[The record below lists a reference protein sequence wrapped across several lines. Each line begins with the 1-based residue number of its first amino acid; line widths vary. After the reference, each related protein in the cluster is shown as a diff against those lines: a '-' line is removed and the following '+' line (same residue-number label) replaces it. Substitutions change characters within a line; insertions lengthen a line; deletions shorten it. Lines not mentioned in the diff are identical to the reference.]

1 MKIKAIC
8 LGIMAAVM
16 MVVVSMPSSN
26 AGECEYGT
34 VQAWARTLNDDGSW
48 GEWQNATVHANL
60 KVHEPFQVKVKVTTK
75 VDIPWLDI
83 WLERAGTTK
92 AYEVTE
98 GPTNNIRG
106 GGVHGNTVSLDNV
119 PAGWSGNYEWIL
131 RPTGNWTEGMAVLNV
146 GSSFSTMED
155 DKFVD
160 FTIIAAYIENEEWSG
175 NGGNDGGDNNGD
187 GGSGGIPGFES
198 MAMMTAFI
206 VAPGV
211 IFISKRRKKY
221 QNDKR

>member
-1 MKIKAIC
+1 MRKRILFFIIFIGAIF
-8 LGIMAAVM
+8 LFSN
-16 MVVVSMPSSN
+16 VSYSN

-119 PAGWSGNYEWIL
+119 SAGWSGNYEWIL
-131 RPTGNWTEGMAVLNV
+131 RPTGNWTEGMVVLNV

-160 FTIIAAYIENEEWSG
+160 FTIIAAYIENEEWQGESPF
-175 NGGNDGGDNNGD
+175 DNTPSDDSNNNT
-187 GGSGGIPGFES
+187 PGFE
-198 MAMMTAFI
+198 
-206 VAPGV
+206 V
-211 IFISKRRKKY
+211 IFVLIAISMILLLKRFRGDLK
-221 QNDKR
+221 